1 MYVQI
6 SGLIQH
12 TQCGI
17 C

>member
-1 MYVQI
+1 MYIQI